1 MQIFFFSIKWIWPV
15 VGWIQNAEPG
25 IPRYRTLGRE
35 GCVSNHKWLFDC
47 WGSAPLAPVVFKLS
61 CIDFLQLSLF
71 VLLTSPSYA
80 RSYSQI
86 PHCTELSLL
95 SSLLRPVTA
104 PQSATFVR
112 NVAQFEMNLGHC
124 IATARKLS
132 KTPVV
137 PSQKQQERKRG
148 APDGQR
154 QRIREAQRMNGNK
167 RTKIH
172 SGYRSPLH
180 QWPVEAI
187 KTPTPFSEDCSRET
201 SHQPALAEWVFS
213 TTKDQGMLFTTQE
226 SQLKTG
232 WMTESG
238 NQVAIANEMIAD
250 IC

>member
-47 WGSAPLAPVVFKLS
+47 CGSAPLAPVVFKLS

-137 PSQKQQERKRG
+137 PSQKQQKGREGLLMAKDRECERHKEWMETNVQKSTVVTGHHYTSDQWRLLRHQHLFLKI
-148 APDGQR
+148 APGKQA
-154 QRIREAQRMNGNK
+154 I
-167 RTKIH
+167 
-172 SGYRSPLH
+172 SLPLLN
-180 QWPVEAI
+180 EY
-187 KTPTPFSEDCSRET
+187 
-201 SHQPALAEWVFS
+201 LA
-213 TTKDQGMLFTTQE
+213 
-226 SQLKTG
+226 QLKTRACC
-232 WMTESG
+232 SLHRSH
-238 NQVAIANEMIAD
+238 N
-250 IC
+250 